1 MKTARNFQTQRTIPF
16 LMALFLLGLPTHA
29 QYGGG
34 TGEPDDP
41 YLIYTAEQI
50 NAIGADPND
59 WDKHFKLMADI
70 DLDPNLPGGRVFTQ
84 AVIHTRAMIL
94 SDFGGTII
102 LSAFQGEFDGND
114 CTISN
119 LTIRAKDRERVGLFS
134 AIGTEGRV
142 HHLVLDDIDIVA
154 WRYAG
159 GLAATNSGQINN
171 CRVKGRLNGYD
182 FLGGLVG
189 INRGTIV
196 DSGAAVDVRCDGKY
210 PGDVGG
216 LVGWHQDGRIAR
228 CCATG
233 AVSAGDTGAW
243 LGGLVGH
250 TGSSGPYWRGEIT
263 DSYATGPVT
272 AGAESCSLGGLV
284 GYDRYGGFA
293 RCYASGKVAGGEG
306 SAELGGLV
314 GWGSSQSDTTACFWD
329 AETSRQTTS
338 AHGEART
345 TAEMQTIETFLD
357 AGWDFVDETENGS
370 NDVWTMPER
379 DYPRLAWELLVA
391 DDVVI
396 EVDDVVL
403 VVDDFECYTND
414 RPDRI
419 YQTWKD
425 GLGYVVGDNVDYPGN
440 DTGAIVG
447 HDFWDDWPDCLMET
461 EIVHGGQQ
469 SMPYYYYNECT
480 PYYSEAER
488 IFTMPRWDWCAV
500 ETPQDWTVDGADAL
514 TLHFCG
520 ERNNDADRLYVTIVD
535 SAGGSATVIHPDA
548 DAVRGTRWQKWRIAL
563 DDLRAAGVDVTAVLK
578 IIIGLGNRDN
588 PGEGGSGLI
597 YIDDIQVTRRGP

>member
-1 MKTARNFQTQRTIPF
+1 MKTARNFQTRRTIPF
-16 LMALFLLGLPTHA
+16 LIALFLLGLPTHA

-34 TGEPDDP
+34 TGEPNDP
-41 YLIYTAEQI
+41 YLIYTVDDLT
-50 NAIGADPND
+50 AIGAEPND

-102 LSAFQGEFDGND
+102 LSGFEGDFDGND

-119 LTIRAKDRERVGLFS
+119 LTIRAEDQERVGLFS
-134 AIGTEGRV
+134 GIGTEGRV

-159 GLAATNSGQINN
+159 GLAAVNSGQISN
-171 CRVKGRLNGYD
+171 CRVKGRLSGYD

-189 INRGTIV
+189 VNRGTIV
-196 DSGAAVDVRCDGKY
+196 DSGAAVNVRCDGRY

-250 TGSSGPYWRGEIT
+250 TGYIHLCCPPSVT

-284 GYDRYGGFA
+284 GYDRYGSFA
-293 RCYASGKVAGGEG
+293 RCYASGKVTGGEG

-314 GWGSSQSDTTACFWD
+314 GWGSSQSYTTACFWD

-370 NDVWTMPER
+370 NDVWTMPEG

-391 DDVVI
+391 DDVAI
-396 EVDDVVL
+396 EVDNVVL

-414 RPDRI
+414 RPDAV
-419 YQTWKD
+419 YVTWID
-425 GLGYVVGDNVDYPGN
+425 GVGLANPEPGHPGTKTGAVVGHGWSGS
-440 DTGAIVG
+440 TEG
-447 HDFWDDWPDCLMET
+447 
-461 EIVHGGQQ
+461 EIVHTGDQ
-469 SMPYYYYNECT
+469 SMPFYYENRFE

-488 IFTMPRWDWCAV
+488 TFTTPRYWSGGSV

-514 TLHFCG
+514 TLYFCG
-520 ERNNDADRLYVTIVD
+520 ERNNDADRLYVTIID
-535 SAGGSATVIHPDA
+535 SAGGSATVIHPDV
-548 DAVRGTRWQKWRIAL
+548 DAVRVTRWQKWRIAL

-578 IIIGLGNRDN
+578 MIIGLGNRDN
-588 PGEGGSGLI
+588 PQPGGSGLI